1 MRHVNIPTIR
11 IPFAFPVKALA
22 LILVVA
28 TCISYGNTEPPKDDE
43 DDLLTIPKVS
53 DSGFSGPLLTKLID
67 IGNRAGFE
75 IGNGRKLIKNE
86 PGKYLMK
93 IYDKW
98 EVGQA
103 EAFTEITSPLY
114 EGVPRARLQINVVDS
129 TNIQSLDD
137 LYQSRRESSWIPV
150 AMGKLQ
156 GVQQEKTLSSGVV
169 EMEVRLFRAPGEV
182 LVMQMDGRPGKKELT
197 PFDKVISALT
207 TFQGAP

>member
-1 MRHVNIPTIR
+1 MRQVSNSTAR
-11 IPFAFPVKALA
+11 MPFAFPAKFVA

-28 TCISYGNTEPPKDDE
+28 ACVSYGIDDE
-43 DDLLTIPKVS
+43 DDLLEIPKVS
-53 DSGFSGPLLTKLID
+53 NGITGPLLNHMMD

-103 EAFTEITSPLY
+103 DAFTEVTSPLI
-114 EGVPRARLQINVVDS
+114 EGVPRARLQMNVVNGKETQS
-129 TNIQSLDD
+129 IQD
-137 LYQSRRESSWIPV
+137 LYESRKEANWIPM
-150 AMGKLQ
+150 ALGSLQ
-156 GVQQEKTLSSGVV
+156 GIQLERVLANGVH

-182 LVMQMDGRPGKKELT
+182 VVMQMDGKPGTAELT
-197 PFDKVISALT
+197 PFDKLINALT
-207 TFQGAP
+207 TFKGTTALP